1 MLTSYYPS
9 FDDVYLTDISTE
21 NKTLRYLRCD
31 KQDVTTEIKEMC
43 YKEIKMGKKN
53 KNKERK

>member
-53 KNKERK
+53 KERK